1 MSDASAN
8 LADAERRLDRARQLI
23 LKAKMAYNEGH
34 IRQTLELTLAALSQV
49 PLQRLARRG
58 EIH

>member
-1 MSDASAN
+1 MNDRSAK
-8 LADAERRLDRARQLI
+8 LADAQRRLDRARQLI

-34 IRQTLELTLAALSQV
+34 KRQSLELALAALSQV